1 MKIIVAVV
9 VYDRF
14 KNIEEWVRNWKLCE
28 KQDSELVI
36 IHNSKNEQ
44 DTIKFQSFCKDNDI
58 SYICRK
64 NIGMDIGAF
73 QDVCKDRLEGFSIDW
88 EYLFWATDDS
98 IPMKKNFISLYL
110 EEIKKPNVGLVCM
123 EVSKEVKTHARTTGF
138 IISKETANKLVFP
151 SDPITSK
158 EHCYQFEHRS
168 KDAFYEQIIN
178 MGKTVVQATA
188 DDKNAYLWDI
198 HTRNKYNRWDEHEKE
213 FQ

>member
-1 MKIIVAVV
+1 MKVIVAVV

-44 DTIKFQSFCKDNDI
+44 DTVKFQSFCKDNDI

-88 EYLFWATDDS
+88 DYLFWSTDDC

-110 EEIKKPNVGLVCM
+110 EEIKKPNAGIVCM
-123 EVSKEVKTHARTTGF
+123 EISNEVKRHVRTTGF
-138 IISKETANKLVFP
+138 MISKETASKLVFP
-151 SDPITSK
+151 ADPVTDK
-158 EHCYQFEHRS
+158 EHCYQFEHRNS
-168 KDAFYEQIIN
+168 NAFYEQILKMDKQVIQI
-178 MGKTVVQATA
+178 TP

-198 HTRNKYNRWDEHEKE
+198 HTRNKYNRWEEHKLE
-213 FQ
+213 FT